1 MTTLFNEELK
11 ITVDVK
17 KSVARTSEKGL
28 VQEIPCTFLIPKD
41 EAFSY
46 FDLAPLNELLE
57 TAEKYRLS
65 RVSVQGTLPDQVR
78 GPYHVE
84 AWDYYEKPEEQEQV
98 FAGNPLV
105 FNGVMLGSI
114 RLSQHKKEKG
124 TLKVDT
130 SLIVPMT
137 TAELA
142 GEIDRCAGSK
152 LVVVMTLVQQETA
165 EEDTG
170 EPEEEPAE

>member
-1 MTTLFNEELK
+1 MPPLFNEELK

-17 KSVARTSEKGL
+17 KSVSRTSEKGL

-46 FDLAPLNELLE
+46 FDLAPLHELLT

-65 RVSVQGTLPDQVR
+65 RVKVQGTLPDKVR

-84 AWDYYEKPEEQEQV
+84 AWDYYKEPREQELA
-98 FAGNPLV
+98 FEGDPLV
-105 FNGVMLGSI
+105 LKGVTLGSI

-142 GEIDRCAGSK
+142 GELDRCAGSK

-170 EPEEEPAE
+170 EPEEEPAA